1 MTVLNSLTKKRKGF
15 LNQIYNIVD
24 NQFKKQ
30 EENFNGK
37 KTKDII
43 KELENNSD
51 YIQRIFI
58 DGSWGTGKSYFC
70 DALKDKIAEKNQT
83 KEENRKINFIKINAW
98 ETDYFSDPMKSLIG
112 EINNSSCKLTD
123 DVKKEAEKILSR
135 GFQTLKKIGLNR
147 GLSFIMEAGLDKV
160 LSKIGLDET
169 KRKEVMEIFNETE
182 EINTNELEDYNEY
195 KNLVNSFKKALSND
209 QRLKLIVI
217 DELDRCKPTYA
228 IELLETVKHFFGV
241 KNIIFIFLVNM
252 EQLKSIAST
261 SYLTEDKCSEYF
273 EKFYDIKFT
282 LPPLDYNDF
291 LLIEYDKYNQF
302 KTYNPVIENGYY
314 KSNEI
319 EKFYETLFLEAFS
332 SNCDGEKVAPRSFI
346 KSFKKFSLL
355 LLSLSEEEKNCYPLM
370 IILILY
376 FIREEFS
383 LGYKNNDTENKNT
396 ELPISLLY
404 LRTFFEKNNG
414 TLYESLI
421 PENIFYDEL
430 NDKFRIKSK
439 FIENDFYTEFY
450 LALFFKEGS
459 KRTED
464 NRVIINY
471 KIVLTS
477 NLSRPYA
484 NIGLK
489 YNNLYNNLYFNR
501 VNYFITR
508 DFFNAFCILFPLSLF
523 NNLFI
528 NDYVISS
535 REGNYYHTN
544 ILEAWAK
551 EKYSFVL
558 NI

>member
-1 MTVLNSLTKKRKGF
+1 MKTLNSLTKKRKSF

-30 EENFNGK
+30 EEDFNGK
-37 KTKDII
+37 EPKDII

-70 DALKDKIAEKNQT
+70 EALKEKINEEN
-83 KEENRKINFIKINAW
+83 KEERKINFIKINAW

-147 GLSFIMEAGLDKV
+147 GLSFIMEAGLDKS

-169 KRKEVMEIFNETE
+169 KRKEFMEIFNETG
-182 EINTNELEDYNEY
+182 EINTNELEDYSKY
-195 KNLVNSFKKALSND
+195 KDLVNSFKKALSDD
-209 QRLKLIVI
+209 QRLKVIVI
-217 DELDRCKPTYA
+217 DELDRCRPTYA

-291 LLIEYDKYNQF
+291 IQIEYDKYNQLD
-302 KTYNPVIENGYY
+302 IY
-314 KSNEI
+314 KPYKPNKIDINYTSNETDR
-319 EKFYETLFLEAFS
+319 FYEALFLEAFN
-332 SNCDGEKVAPRSFI
+332 SNCDGENVAPRSFI

-355 LLSLSEEEKNCYPLM
+355 LSSLSGEEKSCYPLM
-370 IILILY
+370 IVLILY

-383 LGYKNNDTENKNT
+383 LNHKKNKTVK
-396 ELPISLLY
+396 LPILLLY
-404 LRTFFEKNNG
+404 LRTFFEKENL
-414 TLYESLI
+414 TQF
-421 PENIFYDEL
+421 ENILEEDEFSSSLNGNIRKKVQFNNYNFYKKLYLILLYKDGRQTKDIFGDE
-430 NDKFRIKSK
+430 IA
-439 FIENDFYTEFY
+439 TEFIT
-450 LALFFKEGS
+450 LL
-459 KRTED
+459 
-464 NRVIINY
+464 NNY
-471 KIVLTS
+471 
-477 NLSRPYA
+477 NERY
-484 NIGLK
+484 K
-489 YNNLYNNLYFNR
+489 YNIEYLISSTRINFNTIEYAYNESRESGN
-501 VNYFITR
+501 
-508 DFFNAFCILFPLSLF
+508 SLF
-523 NNLFI
+523 LPLNLFQEI
-528 NDYVISS
+528 NKEAFKSN
-535 REGNYYHTN
+535 NYNHVYSTN

>member
-1 MTVLNSLTKKRKGF
+1 MTALNSLTKKRRGF

-30 EENFNGK
+30 EEDFNGK
-37 KTKDII
+37 EPKDII
-43 KELENNSD
+43 KELENNSE

-70 DALKDKIAEKNQT
+70 EALEEKIN
-83 KEENRKINFIKINAW
+83 EENEKREKERKINFIKINAW
-98 ETDYFSDPMKSLIG
+98 ETDYFSDPMKSIIG
-112 EINNSSCKLTD
+112 ELNTHKLLNSETQR
-123 DVKKEAEKILSR
+123 VIEKIMENIFKAGGKFLLN
-135 GFQTLKKIGLNR
+135 FFLKKFQISADDWEDLKAILN
-147 GLSFIMEAGLDKV
+147 GVST
-160 LSKIGLDET
+160 S
-169 KRKEVMEIFNETE
+169 
-182 EINTNELEDYNEY
+182 ELKDY
-195 KNLVNSFKKALSND
+195 KNYKELVDKFKECLSLEKD
-209 QRLKLIVI
+209 LKVIVI

-282 LPPLDYNDF
+282 LPSLDYNDF
-291 LLIEYDKYNQF
+291 LQIEYNKYNQF
-302 KTYNPVIENGYY
+302 ETYNPVIENGYY

-319 EKFYETLFLEAFS
+319 DRFYKTLFLEAFN
-332 SNCDGEKVAPRSFI
+332 SNCDGESVAPRNFI

-355 LLSLSEEEKNCYPLM
+355 LSSLSEEEKNCYPLM

-383 LGYKNNDTENKNT
+383 LGYKNNDTETPNT

-414 TLYESLI
+414 TLYKSLI
-421 PENIFYDEL
+421 PENIFYNEL

-439 FIENDFYTEFY
+439 FIENDFYNRFY
-450 LALFFKEGS
+450 LALFFKEGR

-464 NRVIINY
+464 NRTIINY
-471 KIVLTS
+471 KIVLTA
-477 NLSRPYA
+477 NLSRTYA

-489 YNNLYNNLYFNR
+489 YNNLYNNLYFNKI
-501 VNYFITR
+501 NYFITE
-508 DFFNAFCILFPLSLF
+508 DFFNASCILFPLSLF

-528 NDYVISS
+528 NSYVISS
-535 REGNYYHTN
+535 REEKYYHTD

>member
-1 MTVLNSLTKKRKGF
+1 MTALDSLTKKRKGF

-30 EENFNGK
+30 EEDFNGK
-37 KTKDII
+37 EPKDII
-43 KELENNSD
+43 KELENNPD

-70 DALKDKIAEKNQT
+70 DALEDKIDEENQT
-83 KEENRKINFIKINAW
+83 KEDHRKINFIKINAW

-112 EINNSSCKLTD
+112 EISSHITLNVETTQK
-123 DVKKEAEKILSR
+123 AEQIL
-135 GFQTLKKIGLNR
+135 KNGLAIFGKAILNK
-147 GLSFIMEAGLDKV
+147 GLE
-160 LSKIGLDET
+160 KIGLDEA
-169 KRKEVMEIFNETE
+169 KREDLEKLFKEVTQFETS
-182 EINTNELEDYNEY
+182 ELDEYNKY
-195 KNLVNSFKKALSND
+195 KQLVNDFKETLITKEPD
-209 QRLKLIVI
+209 LKLIVI

-228 IELLETVKHFFGV
+228 IELLETIKHFFGV

-273 EKFYDIKFT
+273 EKFYDIKFN

-291 LLIEYDKYNQF
+291 LQIEYDKYNKF
-302 KTYNPVIENGYY
+302 ETYKPILENGYY
-314 KSNEI
+314 RSSEMDR
-319 EKFYETLFLEAFS
+319 FYETLFLETFN

-346 KSFKKFSLL
+346 KAFKKFSLL
-355 LLSLSEEEKNCYPLM
+355 LSSLSEEEKSCYPLM

-383 LGYKNNDTENKNT
+383 LGYKNDDTETPNT
-396 ELPISLLY
+396 EFPISLLY

-414 TLYESLI
+414 TLYENLI
-421 PENIFYDEL
+421 PENVFYSEL

-439 FIENDFYTEFY
+439 FIENDFYIKFY

-464 NRVIINY
+464 NRTIINY
-471 KIVLTS
+471 KIVLAS
-477 NLSRPYA
+477 NLPRPYA

-489 YNNLYNNLYFNR
+489 YNNLYDNLYFNK
-501 VNYFITR
+501 VNYFIAG
-508 DFFNAFCILFPLSLF
+508 DFFNAFSILFPLSLF

-528 NDYVISS
+528 NSYTISS
-535 REGNYYHTN
+535 REGNYYHTD